1 MTCFRSILSV
11 SDRIDG
17 SSQHNNSLIGLGTI
31 LSGFGLIQSFR
42 IDSIGFLTDFIP
54 FRSILSFLDYSI
66 EHLTMVP
73 VDGRCPPPPPTPLF
87 HRAITSLC
95 NIILHIY
102 YNKSSICG
110 CHHNRNMYL
119 DMTPAAQLP
128 LYQFN
133 QFLLILWFWSIQ
145 SVSDQFHYDIGFGL
159 NILSNKIASGYS
171 YRTLIYACTYTAS
184 YQHPRRC
191 HLADLTT

>member
-1 MTCFRSILSV
+1 MYPVSAYSVGVRFHLFAVPSVQVFGSNRFYQINPVSALFNRFRLDSISSVSDRISGFRSILSV

-133 QFLLILWFWSIQ
+133 QFLLIL
-145 SVSDQFHYDIGFGL
+145 
-159 NILSNKIASGYS
+159 
-171 YRTLIYACTYTAS
+171 
-184 YQHPRRC
+184 
-191 HLADLTT
+191 